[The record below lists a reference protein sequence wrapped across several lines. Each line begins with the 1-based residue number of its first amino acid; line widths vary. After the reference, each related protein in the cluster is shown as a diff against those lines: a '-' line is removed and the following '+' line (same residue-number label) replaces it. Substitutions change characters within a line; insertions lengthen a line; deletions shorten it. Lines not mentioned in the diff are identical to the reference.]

1 MTTTGTAAARA
12 LHRDDIAIWPDGTWA
27 YLGDVWNGGYSF
39 MSDDYEIVHLED
51 AVRLKEHGID
61 IDA

>member
-27 YLGDVWNGGYSF
+27 HLGDVWNGGYSF
-39 MSDDYEIVHLED
+39 MSDDTTF
-51 AVRLKEHGID
+51 R
-61 IDA
+61 